1 MESLFNFALSLLYLS
16 LIHISGLHVDEKGAS
31 VGLQPYQT
39 LAKQADFSVFWR
51 FFGMFQGRI
60 CRGIGRLQSYRF
72 AP

>member
-1 MESLFNFALSLLYLS
+1 MAKGDERARSSSKRENA
-16 LIHISGLHVDEKGAS
+16 GLHVDEKGAS